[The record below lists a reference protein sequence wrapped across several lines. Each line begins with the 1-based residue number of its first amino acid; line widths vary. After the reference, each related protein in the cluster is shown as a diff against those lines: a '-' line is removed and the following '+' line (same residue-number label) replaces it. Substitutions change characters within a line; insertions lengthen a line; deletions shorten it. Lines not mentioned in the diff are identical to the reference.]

1 MAKKKKSGKK
11 QLNKWDDDHY
21 TKLARKE
28 NYPAR
33 SVYKL
38 KEIDLKYKIFQK
50 GLNVLDL
57 GSAPGSWLKYAS
69 EKVGN
74 TGKVTGI
81 DLKPV
86 ELESSGNMEI
96 IKGDIF
102 EQEVISDLISKGMFD
117 IVMSDMAPDT
127 TGCKHAD
134 SARSAALCEAALYL
148 GSKVLKKGGVF
159 ITKIFQGEDFDQFA
173 KKVLLDYEKRKI
185 FKPDSCRKNSKEVY
199 IIGSGKK

>member
-1 MAKKKKSGKK
+1 MGKKKKSGKK

-38 KEIDLKYKIFQK
+38 KEIDQKFKIFKK

-57 GSAPGSWLKYAS
+57 GCAPGAWLKYAS
-69 EKVGN
+69 EKVGPS
-74 TGKVTGI
+74 GKVTGI

-86 ELESSGNMEI
+86 ELEPLANMEI

-127 TGCKHAD
+127 TGYRHAD